1 MMLPSAFPLVAAL
14 TVPSLHGYGS
24 ASPVLPARLVQMS
37 ATASDST
44 GILHERVA
52 VYFGKLAQRRTSQKQ
67 RSPKNMAVGGGMR
80 GVLLLLALTV
90 AHARW
95 ALLYWPQFDVST
107 PNCKLEKLK
116 GEVLTYPK
124 LSCGSLSQTCFPS
137 TCINACTADERC
149 SYVVV
154 DDEAARTCQFR
165 CKEHMKEDIDPV
177 PRLDYTT
184 YNLVDEITQTTMDLG
199 PDTIFVDQAPS
210 LWAQWMIRVAVCL
223 FVFSLVVMYCTGPC
237 TISEGTNTPFGFEDG
252 FKRLDEEQG
261 APSPGR
267 SPGRASITSAAK
279 EAAIKAREEAQAAVA
294 VAKAA
299 ALKAKAE
306 AEAKAKA
313 LADKKTKSE
322 AEAKAKAMKDAEMKA
337 KSDAEANAKAM
348 KDAEKAGADA
358 KAKAKAE
365 ADALAKAQADAKAK
379 AKAEADV
386 LAKAQADAKAKAKA
400 EADALAKAQ
409 AAAKAK
415 SKTDADALA
424 KAQAAAKAA
433 ADALAK
439 AEAAAQAKAKVEAD
453 ALAKL
458 EALAK
463 AKAKAEADAIK
474 EAEAKLKAA
483 MPYPFKYAEPAKL
496 GPAIEAAKKVAG
508 VSQVAIE
515 AAEAKLNEA
524 LAAAATA
531 DKQKS
536 LQKRASELTMTAAGL
551 LDNDKGRDKL
561 VQDRFEQAD
570 DDNSGTLDTDEVIS
584 LIGTL

>member
-1 MMLPSAFPLVAAL
+1 M
-14 TVPSLHGYGS
+14 
-24 ASPVLPARLVQMS
+24 
-37 ATASDST
+37 
-44 GILHERVA
+44 
-52 VYFGKLAQRRTSQKQ
+52 
-67 RSPKNMAVGGGMR
+67 
-80 GVLLLLALTV
+80 LLALTV

-365 ADALAKAQADAKAK
+365 ADALAKAQA
-379 AKAEADV
+379 
-386 LAKAQADAKAKAKA
+386 
-400 EADALAKAQ
+400 
-409 AAAKAK
+409 AAKAK

>member
-1 MMLPSAFPLVAAL
+1 
-14 TVPSLHGYGS
+14 
-24 ASPVLPARLVQMS
+24 
-37 ATASDST
+37 
-44 GILHERVA
+44 
-52 VYFGKLAQRRTSQKQ
+52 
-67 RSPKNMAVGGGMR
+67 MAVGGGMR
-80 GVLLLLALTV
+80 GVLLLLALTL

-95 ALLYWPQFDVST
+95 ALLYWPQFDVSM
-107 PNCKLEKLK
+107 PDCKLEGLK
-116 GEVLTYPK
+116 SEVLTYPK

-149 SYVVV
+149 AYVVV
-154 DDEAARTCQFR
+154 GDEAARTCQFK
-165 CKEHMKEDIDPV
+165 CKEQMLDDVDTV
-177 PRLDYTT
+177 PRLEYTT
-184 YNLVDEITQTTMDLG
+184 YNLVDEKTMKALDLLDG
-199 PDTIFVDQAPS
+199 EVVFVDQPPS

-261 APSPGR
+261 AASPAR
-267 SPGRASITSAAK
+267 SPGRASVTSAAK

-313 LADKKTKSE
+313 LADKKAKSD
-322 AEAKAKAMKDAEMKA
+322 AEAKAKAIKDAEMKA
-337 KSDAEANAKAM
+337 KADAEANAKAM
-348 KDAEKAGADA
+348 KDAEKAEADVKAKARADADAKAKAEADA
-358 KAKAKAE
+358 KAKAKA
-365 ADALAKAQADAKAK
+365 
-379 AKAEADV
+379 
-386 LAKAQADAKAKAKA
+386 
-400 EADALAKAQ
+400 
-409 AAAKAK
+409 
-415 SKTDADALA
+415 DADALA

-439 AEAAAQAKAKVEAD
+439 AEAAAKAKAKAEADAQAKLDALAKAKAKAEADAQAKVEA
-453 ALAKL
+453 A
-458 EALAK
+458 AK

-531 DKQKS
+531 DKQR
-536 LQKRASELTMTAAGL
+536 RASELTMTAAGL

>member
-1 MMLPSAFPLVAAL
+1 
-14 TVPSLHGYGS
+14 
-24 ASPVLPARLVQMS
+24 
-37 ATASDST
+37 
-44 GILHERVA
+44 
-52 VYFGKLAQRRTSQKQ
+52 
-67 RSPKNMAVGGGMR
+67 MAVGGGMR

-267 SPGRASITSAAK
+267 SPGRASVTSAAK

-313 LADKKTKSE
+313 LAEKKAKSD
-322 AEAKAKAMKDAEMKA
+322 AEANAKAIKDAEMKA
-337 KSDAEANAKAM
+337 KADAEANAKAM
-348 KDAEKAGADA
+348 KDAEKADADA
-358 KAKAKAE
+358 KAKAKADADAKAKAE
-365 ADALAKAQADAKAK
+365 ADAKAKAKADADALAKAQAATKSKAK
-379 AKAEADV
+379 AD
-386 LAKAQADAKAKAKA
+386 
-400 EADALAKAQ
+400 ADALAKAQ

-415 SKTDADALA
+415 A
-424 KAQAAAKAA
+424 KAD

-439 AEAAAQAKAKVEAD
+439 AEAAAKATAD
-453 ALAKL
+453 ALAKA
-458 EALAK
+458 EAAAKAKAKAEADAQAKLDAQAKAKAKAEADAQAKVEAAAK

>member
-1 MMLPSAFPLVAAL
+1 
-14 TVPSLHGYGS
+14 
-24 ASPVLPARLVQMS
+24 
-37 ATASDST
+37 
-44 GILHERVA
+44 
-52 VYFGKLAQRRTSQKQ
+52 
-67 RSPKNMAVGGGMR
+67 MAVGGGMR

-365 ADALAKAQADAKAK
+365 ADALAKAQA
-379 AKAEADV
+379 
-386 LAKAQADAKAKAKA
+386 
-400 EADALAKAQ
+400 
-409 AAAKAK
+409 AAKAK

>member
-1 MMLPSAFPLVAAL
+1 MANSHGADRKAAPLA
-14 TVPSLHGYGS
+14 
-24 ASPVLPARLVQMS
+24 
-37 ATASDST
+37 
-44 GILHERVA
+44 
-52 VYFGKLAQRRTSQKQ
+52 
-67 RSPKNMAVGGGMR
+67 PKMAVGGGMR
-80 GVLLLLALTV
+80 GVLLLLALTL

-95 ALLYWPQFDVST
+95 ALLYWPQFDVSM
-107 PNCKLEKLK
+107 PDCKLEGLK
-116 GEVLTYPK
+116 SEVLTYPK

-149 SYVVV
+149 AYVVV
-154 DDEAARTCQFR
+154 GDEAARTCQFK
-165 CKEHMKEDIDPV
+165 CKEHMLDDVDTV
-177 PRLDYTT
+177 PRLEYTT
-184 YNLVDEITQTTMDLG
+184 YNLVDEKTMMNMDLLG
-199 PDTIFVDQAPS
+199 SGVVFVDQPPS

-261 APSPGR
+261 AASPAR
-267 SPGRASITSAAK
+267 SPGRASVTSAAK

-313 LADKKTKSE
+313 LAEKKAKSD
-322 AEAKAKAMKDAEMKA
+322 AEANAKAIKDAEMKA
-337 KSDAEANAKAM
+337 KADAEANAKAM
-348 KDAEKAGADA
+348 KDAEKADADA
-358 KAKAKAE
+358 KAKAKADADAKAKAE
-365 ADALAKAQADAKAK
+365 ADAKAKAKADADALAKAQAATKSKAK
-379 AKAEADV
+379 AD
-386 LAKAQADAKAKAKA
+386 
-400 EADALAKAQ
+400 ADALAKAQ

-415 SKTDADALA
+415 A
-424 KAQAAAKAA
+424 KAD

-439 AEAAAQAKAKVEAD
+439 AEAAAKATAD
-453 ALAKL
+453 ALAKA
-458 EALAK
+458 EAAAKAKAKAEADAQAKLDALAKAKAKAEADAQAKVEAAAK

-524 LAAAATA
+524 LAAAETA
-531 DKQKS
+531 DKQR
-536 LQKRASELTMTAAGL
+536 RASELTMTAAGL

>member
-1 MMLPSAFPLVAAL
+1 MLL
-14 TVPSLHGYGS
+14 T
-24 ASPVLPARLVQMS
+24 
-37 ATASDST
+37 
-44 GILHERVA
+44 
-52 VYFGKLAQRRTSQKQ
+52 
-67 RSPKNMAVGGGMR
+67 
-80 GVLLLLALTV
+80 LTL

-107 PNCKLEKLK
+107 PECKLEGLK
-116 GEVLTYPK
+116 SEVLTYPK

-137 TCINACTADERC
+137 ICINACTADARC
-149 SYVVV
+149 AYVVV

-165 CKEHMKEDIDPV
+165 CKEHLLDDVDPV

-184 YNLVDEITQTTMDLG
+184 YNLVDEKTMESMDLL
-199 PDTIFVDQAPS
+199 DSTVVFVDQPPS
-210 LWAQWMIRVAVCL
+210 LWAQWMIRIAVCL

-261 APSPGR
+261 AASPAR
-267 SPGRASITSAAK
+267 SPGRASVTSAAK

-313 LADKKTKSE
+313 LADKKAKAD
-322 AEAKAKAMKDAEMKA
+322 AEAKAKAIKDAEMKA
-337 KSDAEANAKAM
+337 KADAEANAKAM
-348 KDAEKAGADA
+348 KDAEKAEADA
-358 KAKAKAE
+358 KAKAKA
-365 ADALAKAQADAKAK
+365 DADAKAN
-379 AKAEADV
+379 AE
-386 LAKAQADAKAKAKA
+386 ADAKAKAKA

-415 SKTDADALA
+415 AKADADALA

-439 AEAAAQAKAKVEAD
+439 AEAA
-453 ALAKL
+453 
-458 EALAK
+458 AK

-531 DKQKS
+531 EKQR
-536 LQKRASELTMTAAGL
+536 RASELTMTAAGL

>member
-1 MMLPSAFPLVAAL
+1 MVDSSPT
-14 TVPSLHGYGS
+14 TVFCAITVVTKEKGRDDRSW
-24 ASPVLPARLVQMS
+24 
-37 ATASDST
+37 
-44 GILHERVA
+44 
-52 VYFGKLAQRRTSQKQ
+52 
-67 RSPKNMAVGGGMR
+67 RSPLIRARQTHAAPKEQRPKAAPLAPKMAVGGGMR
-80 GVLLLLALTV
+80 GVLLLLALTL

-95 ALLYWPQFDVST
+95 ALLYWPQFDVSM
-107 PNCKLEKLK
+107 PDCKLEGLK
-116 GEVLTYPK
+116 SEVLTYPK

-149 SYVVV
+149 AYVVV
-154 DDEAARTCQFR
+154 GDEAARTCQFK
-165 CKEHMKEDIDPV
+165 CKEQMLDDVDTV
-177 PRLDYTT
+177 PRLEYTT
-184 YNLVDEITQTTMDLG
+184 YNLVDEKTMKALDLLDG
-199 PDTIFVDQAPS
+199 EVVFVDQPPS

-313 LADKKTKSE
+313 LADKKAKSD
-322 AEAKAKAMKDAEMKA
+322 AEAKAKAIKDAEMKA
-337 KSDAEANAKAM
+337 KADAEANAKAM
-348 KDAEKAGADA
+348 KDAEKAEADVKAKARADADAKAKAEADA
-358 KAKAKAE
+358 KAKAKA
-365 ADALAKAQADAKAK
+365 D
-379 AKAEADV
+379 
-386 LAKAQADAKAKAKA
+386 
-400 EADALAKAQ
+400 ADALAKAQ

-415 SKTDADALA
+415 AKADADALA

-439 AEAAAQAKAKVEAD
+439 AEAAAKAKAKAEADAQAKLDALAKAKAKAEADAQAKVEA
-453 ALAKL
+453 A
-458 EALAK
+458 AK

-531 DKQKS
+531 DKQR
-536 LQKRASELTMTAAGL
+536 RASELTMTAAGL